1 MGQVAAR
8 AGRTRR
14 AQLARARP
22 PKPSRRAS
30 QPRQASARARA
41 LAGARERTKRAPTRR
56 VRLARPLH
64 LELLSSKLAFPRRGV
79 RSTRVVGAR
88 WARQRVGRAQGWH
101 GERGWARRGLW
112 GPYSHICDVARWT
125 PGKWSATR
133 WSAAKS
139 AADVSAPASVAPSNC
154 S

>member
-30 QPRQASARARA
+30 QPRQAGARARA
-41 LAGARERTKRAPTRR
+41 LAGGRERTKRAPTRR
-56 VRLARPLH
+56 VRLARPVH

-88 WARQRVGRAQGWH
+88 WAR
-101 GERGWARRGLW
+101 
-112 GPYSHICDVARWT
+112 ICDVARWMAQ
-125 PGKWSATR
+125 KCSATR
-133 WSAAKS
+133 WSAAES
-139 AADVSAPASVAPSNC
+139 AADVLATASVAPSSGTTRATGRSNEPLARTLAAYTRKARR
-154 S
+154 